1 MRRLLASLA
10 LSLIVMMPARA
21 HEASM
26 CESEQ
31 KTALRFATKL
41 KESLRSEEFG
51 GDGIRYISRDL
62 DLNGIGDLLEYMD
75 KDFLPL
81 VQKTNQMWAKHL
93 LCILDAHKE
102 EAERKIEN
110 AIRRDSRAQ
119 DCKPLLT
126 AWTLCLRNKPIN

>member
-1 MRRLLASLA
+1 MRRLLVVLA
-10 LSLIVMMPARA
+10 LLLLVVTPVRA
-21 HEASM
+21 HKADL
-26 CESEQ
+26 CVFEQ
-31 KTALRFATKL
+31 KTALRFAARL
-41 KESLRSEEFG
+41 KESLRSDAFG

-75 KDFLPL
+75 ERFLPL
-81 VQKTNQMWAKHL
+81 VHKTNQMWAKHL

-102 EAERKIEN
+102 EAEQKIKD
-110 AIRRDSRAQ
+110 AIERDSRAQ